1 MKKVR
6 FLSIYIATTARMRAV
21 SANVSSSVN
30 IMNIENFCRIS
41 NDKVSFS
48 RQQSS
53 NFAKQIADD
62 FNPLHDVNA
71 KRFCV
76 PGDLLFAVALSK
88 SGLHQK
94 MTFTFSGMVSNDIE
108 LNFPASIDDKFII
121 KDDNGKE
128 YLDICVAGSKTDN
141 KTLINSLVD
150 AYVGFSGH
158 TFPHLLGQLMA
169 KNKVMINPSRPMIMY
184 QSMSLELDCLD
195 INDITLT
202 LSQTSLTMNGKR
214 GSACLEFDLL
224 ASGKVIGH
232 GKKHMLLSGLREY
245 CPQTMNELSER
256 YNAFKENYVA

>member
-1 MKKVR
+1 
-6 FLSIYIATTARMRAV
+6 MRAV
-21 SANVSSSVN
+21 SANVSSSIN
-30 IMNIENFCRIS
+30 IMIIENFCRIS

-48 RQQSS
+48 RQQASD
-53 NFAKQIADD
+53 FAKQIADD
-62 FNPLHDVNA
+62 FNPLHDVDA

-76 PGDLLFAVALSK
+76 PGDLLFAVALAK

-108 LNFPASIDDKFII
+108 LNFPQTIDEKFII
-121 KDDNGKE
+121 KDDNDKE
-128 YLDICVAGSKTDN
+128 YLDISVAGDKTDN

-169 KNKVMINPSRPMIMY
+169 ENKVMINPTRPMVMY
-184 QSMSLELDCLD
+184 ESMSLELDCLD
-195 INDITLT
+195 ISDITLT
-202 LSQTSLTMNGKR
+202 LSQTNLSLNGKR

-224 ASGKVIGH
+224 AAGKVIGH

-245 CPQTMNELSER
+245 CPQTMDELSER
-256 YNAFKENYVA
+256 YINFKENYVA